1 MPTLHCDRLALEQI
15 FGNLL
20 DNATKYLDPVRPG
33 ALRIE
38 AEQLGSDQLIHIHDN
53 GRGIAAENMVKV
65 FAPFRRA
72 GKIDS
77 QGEGMGLAYVCTLV
91 RAIGGRISCSCSCS
105 SSFGVGTTFTLTLP
119 AQLPGAS
126 QPV

>member
-77 QGEGMGLAYVCTLV
+77 QGEGMGLAYVCTL
-91 RAIGGRISCSCSCS
+91 GGRISCS